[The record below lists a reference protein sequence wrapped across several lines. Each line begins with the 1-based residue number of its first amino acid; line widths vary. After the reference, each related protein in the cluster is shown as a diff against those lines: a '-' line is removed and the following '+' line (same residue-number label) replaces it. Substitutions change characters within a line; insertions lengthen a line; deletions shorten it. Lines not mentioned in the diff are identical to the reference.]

1 MISGRPA
8 DNQPDEPGEPLIDS
22 LLEELLGGQSPPDLK
37 AQILARLQQKRR
49 QPAETEET
57 LPLTVP
63 WDLIPPELLASEFM
77 PPEVAAA
84 GQPASDGRAGEPAEQ
99 QPVGAKGPSSDEPTQ
114 TPSGAGPGL
123 REIRARRPRVVSELA
138 TKTRAGRRRWSR
150 ERWRA
155 ILAGMAGV
163 AACLLVVAGLAFRST
178 APGLATVPGPASAQR
193 PAELASPRKAAAPPA
208 GERARTTGTDR
219 SKRRS
224 QTAERAAGPSNA
236 GPSNAGP
243 SNAGPSNAG
252 PSNAGPSNAGPS
264 NAAGIAS
271 GAEADDPWKTAK
283 LRHLNLMAGDEIKPL
298 ADPTGDDTAG
308 RVADRSTTDVAL
320 EPDSTLEL
328 APFGSVPFQPLVH
341 STNNSLNGSSNG
353 RPANSDD
360 PSMPEARALSDEQ
373 IVRRVNE
380 LLEER
385 WRVAG
390 LVGGLGDADSDAGA
404 RGTLR
409 ADDEEWCERVYQQLL
424 GRAPQ
429 PGERRDFQRDESP
442 DKRTRLVDRL
452 MTDVRYRR
460 EFVEFWAERWSDWLV
475 GDASRPLQ
483 QGLKRYLANAFRDNR
498 RYDTIWTELLTAAGT
513 NQSGGPDHDDATNY
527 LLALWEPSGSTVVE
541 HMGRAA
547 WGQRVGCAQCHDD
560 TLNGM
565 THARFWQAAA
575 VFQPLQV
582 TNLGPGRQRL
592 SEVDARGDDGPSRG
606 DDGPSRGDNGAL
618 ADRPGFREQGAPDER
633 LEPAD
638 LEGRPL
644 GARDEFAARLV
655 QSPRFSRA
663 LVNRLWGHF
672 LQYGLTQPVDDM
684 GPHNPTELPGV
695 LEELATQFER
705 RGYQLEPLMRWMV
718 LSEPFARGSAIP
730 VGSEKD
736 FPEAGGPAL
745 FSWYYDRTTP
755 VFAEPSRGLLGLAQG
770 AVPRMTD
777 HNRENAAAL
786 VNARLADGSALKP
799 KRSPAAAAAGFD
811 AFDSPG
817 RLVPVGYLRLVRALA
832 SSPLSPRQQVD
843 HAVRVVLAR
852 EPQAEEVA
860 DAERIYAAAKGDS
873 VVALERVFWVL
884 LNSRD

>member
-8 DNQPDEPGEPLIDS
+8 DNQPDEAGEPLIDS
-22 LLEELLGGQSPPDLK
+22 LLEELLGGQSPPDQK
-37 AQILARLQQKRR
+37 AQILARLQQQRR
-49 QPAETEET
+49 QPAEPEEAA
-57 LPLTVP
+57 PLSVP
-63 WDLIPPELLASEFM
+63 WDLIPPELLAAEFM
-77 PPEVAAA
+77 PPGLATPGSLAAEGMA
-84 GQPASDGRAGEPAEQ
+84 GAPAEQ
-99 QPVGAKGPSSDEPTQ
+99 QSVAAEGARFEGPSPASSDT
-114 TPSGAGPGL
+114 GPRL
-123 REIRARRPRVVSELA
+123 REIRTRRPRVVSELT
-138 TKTRAGRRRWSR
+138 TKTRGGRRRWSGQ
-150 ERWRA
+150 RWRA

-163 AACLLVVAGLAFRST
+163 AACLLVVAGLAFRPT
-178 APGLATVPGPASAQR
+178 ASSPASAQR
-193 PAELASPRKAAAPPA
+193 PAELASPRKATVAPA
-208 GERARTTGTDR
+208 GERARTAETDR
-219 SKRRS
+219 SRRPA
-224 QTAERAAGPSNA
+224 QAAERTAVLDNA
-236 GPSNAGP
+236 VADNAVADNGELNNP
-243 SNAGPSNAG
+243 ADT
-252 PSNAGPSNAGPS
+252 
-264 NAAGIAS
+264 AS
-271 GAEADDPWKTAK
+271 DPVADDPWKTAK
-283 LRHLNLMAGDEIKPL
+283 LPHLNLMAGGEIKPRK
-298 ADPTGDDTAG
+298 DPTAGESTG
-308 RVADRSTTDVAL
+308 RVGGRPTANAAL

-328 APFGSVPFQPLVH
+328 APFGSVPFQPLVQ
-341 STNNSLNGSSNG
+341 SQGDSSNG
-353 RPANSDD
+353 LSNG
-360 PSMPEARALSDEQ
+360 ARAISAGRSMADERSFSDEQ
-373 IVRRVNE
+373 VVGRVNE
-380 LLEER
+380 LLAER

-390 LVGGLGDADSDAGA
+390 LVGALGDADSHSGA
-404 RGTLR
+404 RETLR
-409 ADDEEWCERVYQQLL
+409 ADDEQWCERVYQQLL

-442 DKRTRLVDRL
+442 DKRARLVDRL
-452 MTDVRYRR
+452 MTDGRYRR
-460 EFVEFWAERWSDWLV
+460 EFVEFWAERWSSWLV

-498 RYDTIWTELLTAAGT
+498 RYDTIWTELLTASGT
-513 NQSGGPDHDDATNY
+513 NQSGGPDQDDATNY
-527 LLALWEPSGSTVVE
+527 LLALWEPSGATIVE
-541 HMGRAA
+541 HTGRAA
-547 WGQRVGCAQCHDD
+547 WGQRVGCAQCHED
-560 TLNGM
+560 TLNAM
-565 THARFWQAAA
+565 PHARFWQAAA

-592 SEVDARGDDGPSRG
+592 SEVAARGDSGPSRG
-606 DDGPSRGDNGAL
+606 DSGAL
-618 ADRPGFREQGAPDER
+618 ADRPGQQQLGAPDER

-638 LEGRPL
+638 FDGRPL

-705 RGYQLEPLMRWMV
+705 RGYQLEPLMRWIA

-755 VFAEPSRGLLGLAQG
+755 VFAEPSQGLLGLARG

-777 HNRENAAAL
+777 HNHENTAAL
-786 VNARLADGSALKP
+786 VNARLADGTALKP
-799 KRSPAAAAAGFD
+799 KRSPAAVAVGFD

-832 SSPLSPRQQVD
+832 SSPLTPQQQVE

-852 EPQAEEVA
+852 PPQAEEVA
-860 DAERIYAAAKGDS
+860 DAERIYAEAKGDS